1 MDVSN
6 SWLHDCCM
14 AGDDWSSLH
23 AESEQWKEEPA
34 MPRDFADLQDVA
46 AKTRVIIALDDIVL
60 VRVAE
65 EITHAE
71 SPEVVI
77 TFLTSQE
84 AHVFHGKIARDFL
97 STYEQYIRDRQLRRP
112 AE

>member
-1 MDVSN
+1 
-6 SWLHDCCM
+6 
-14 AGDDWSSLH
+14 
-23 AESEQWKEEPA
+23 